1 MITTSYEDIQGDIV
15 SCTNEIFSTMIP
27 MEIESDGSFYQK
39 EDMISTDVISLVSFT
54 GEHSGIVAIFC
65 CREIALKITSSMLG
79 IEVTEMD
86 QDTKDAMGEV
96 TNMIAGTLKN
106 KIFEKFGEMHLSV
119 PIVIAGADLSI
130 SSTSNGKGGQSVS
143 ISPGVTCNSQNS
155 WLMTPFSSGGETFNI
170 GFVIKK
176 NEIVI

>member
-1 MITTSYEDIQGDIV
+1 MLTTSYEDIQEDIV

-27 MEIESDGSFYQK
+27 MEIKSDGSFYQK
-39 EDMISTDVISLVSFT
+39 EDMISTDVISLVSYT

-65 CREIALKITSSMLG
+65 SRSIALKITSSMLG
-79 IEVTEMD
+79 IEVSEMD

-106 KIFEKFGEMHLSV
+106 KIFVKFGEMHLSV

-130 SSTSNGKGGQSVS
+130 SSSSSNKDGQNLK
-143 ISPGVTCNSQNS
+143 ISSGVTCDSTNS
-155 WLMTPFSSGGETFNI
+155 WLMTPFSSGGEAFNI

-176 NEIVI
+176 ND

>member
-1 MITTSYEDIQGDIV
+1 MITVSYEDIQEDIV

-27 MEIESDGSFYQK
+27 MEIKSDGSFYQK

-65 CREIALKITSSMLG
+65 SRGIALKITSSMLG
-79 IEVTEMD
+79 IEVSQMD

-96 TNMIAGTLKN
+96 ANMIAGTLKN
-106 KIFEKFGEMHLSV
+106 KIFEGIWRNASLRGR
-119 PIVIAGADLSI
+119 IVIAGGDLTI
-130 SSTSNGKGGQSVS
+130 SSSSNKDDQRVSVS
-143 ISPGVTCNSQNS
+143 SGVTCDSQNS

-176 NEIVI
+176 ND

>member
-1 MITTSYEDIQGDIV
+1 MMTTAYDDIQEDIV

-27 MEIESDGSFYQK
+27 MEIYSDGSFYQK

-54 GEHSGIVAIFC
+54 GEHSGIVSIFC
-65 CREIALKITSSMLG
+65 SRNIALKITSSMLG
-79 IEVTEMD
+79 IEVLEMD

-96 TNMIAGTLKN
+96 ANMIAGTLKN
-106 KIFEKFGEMHLSV
+106 KIYEKFGEMHLSV

-130 SSTSNGKGGQSVS
+130 SSSSNSKDEQSVK

-155 WLMTPFSSGGETFNI
+155 WLMTPFTSGEEIFNI
-170 GFVIKK
+170 GIVIKK
-176 NEIVI
+176 ND